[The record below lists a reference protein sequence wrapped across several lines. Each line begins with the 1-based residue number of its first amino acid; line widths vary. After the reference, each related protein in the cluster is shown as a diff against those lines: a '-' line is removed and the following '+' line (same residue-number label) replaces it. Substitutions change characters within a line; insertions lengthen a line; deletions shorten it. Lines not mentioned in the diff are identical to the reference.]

1 MKKNLSFIKVCAL
14 SILGGAI
21 VGTTLG
27 TVIPI
32 GTRSFSNKISELASS
47 SFSNTDTI
55 TDGESNG
62 LTDSSDSTGV
72 IPLMDEAS
80 KNTVSIIKEVKPS
93 IACITTVTEGTD
105 FFNQTYQS
113 QDSGSGIV
121 FSTDSEYAY
130 IVTNSTVIS
139 GASKVS
145 VSLNEC
151 DLVSAS
157 LVGKDSTADLAVI
170 SVKLSDLAK
179 AGVNNVQTA
188 QFGDSTTLSM
198 GETVIAIGNALGQ
211 GNTATKGIISATSRD
226 ITYGSTTLNVLQT
239 DAAIN
244 PGNDGGALVNSSGQV
259 IGINTTKVSST
270 QVEGIGY
277 AIPSSVAMPI
287 IEQIMNS
294 TDSPALGV
302 MVTTVTSET
311 AAQYNLPQAGVL
323 VRQVVSGGSAA
334 TAGIQEGD
342 IITSYNE
349 QPTFTAEE
357 LTKLVKQ
364 SKVGD
369 TVTIKLYRNGTA
381 KTVSVKMLKSAGF

>member
-139 GASKVS
+139 GA
-145 VSLNEC
+145 
-151 DLVSAS
+151 
-157 LVGKDSTADLAVI
+157 
-170 SVKLSDLAK
+170 
-179 AGVNNVQTA
+179 
-188 QFGDSTTLSM
+188 
-198 GETVIAIGNALGQ
+198 
-211 GNTATKGIISATSRD
+211 
-226 ITYGSTTLNVLQT
+226 
-239 DAAIN
+239 
-244 PGNDGGALVNSSGQV
+244 
-259 IGINTTKVSST
+259 
-270 QVEGIGY
+270 
-277 AIPSSVAMPI
+277 
-287 IEQIMNS
+287 
-294 TDSPALGV
+294 
-302 MVTTVTSET
+302 
-311 AAQYNLPQAGVL
+311 
-323 VRQVVSGGSAA
+323 
-334 TAGIQEGD
+334 
-342 IITSYNE
+342 
-349 QPTFTAEE
+349 
-357 LTKLVKQ
+357 
-364 SKVGD
+364 
-369 TVTIKLYRNGTA
+369 
-381 KTVSVKMLKSAGF
+381 